1 MKTSN
6 LSALPRLIGMLVLV
20 AGLAA
25 CGLFKPPVV
34 NIPPPPKPPDPP
46 KPTIIKGKIDVA
58 PGVNPDGKGK
68 PSPVVFRFY
77 ELKTLDGFSK
87 ADFDKLY
94 QDDANVLAADLQLRE
109 EKIVRP
115 GDQIPIAPREVQKDT
130 RFLAVFAAYRDLDRA
145 TWHATFPVPLNATTT
160 IVVKVGELAV
170 SIVEEK

>member
-1 MKTSN
+1 MN
-6 LSALPRLIGMLVLV
+6 NFVRR
-20 AGLAA
+20 AA
-25 CGLFKPPVV
+25 CTLLFLSLAGCALFKPPVV

-46 KPTIIKGKIDVA
+46 KPTIIMGKIDVSPRA
-58 PGVNPDGKGK
+58 NPDGKGK

-94 QDDANVLAADLQLRE
+94 QDDASALAADLQLRE

-115 GDQIPIAPREVQKDT
+115 GQQIDIAPREVQKDT
-130 RFLAVFAAYRDLDRA
+130 RFLAAFAAYHDLDRSNWRA
-145 TWHATFPVPLNATTT
+145 SFPVPLNATTP

-170 SIVEEK
+170 TIAEDNP

>member
-1 MKTSN
+1 MNNCVRGVACS
-6 LSALPRLIGMLVLV
+6 LLLFSLV
-20 AGLAA
+20 G

-46 KPTIIKGKIDVA
+46 KPTIIKGKIDVS
-58 PGVNPDGKGK
+58 PSVNPDGKGR

-94 QDDANVLAADLQLRE
+94 QDDATALAADLQLRE
-109 EKIVRP
+109 EKVVRP
-115 GDQIPIAPREVQKDT
+115 GEQIVIAPREVQKDT
-130 RFLAVFAAYRDLDRA
+130 HFLAAFAAYRDLDRSN
-145 TWHATFPVPLNATTT
+145 WRATFPVPLNMTTP

-170 SIVEEK
+170 TISEDKP